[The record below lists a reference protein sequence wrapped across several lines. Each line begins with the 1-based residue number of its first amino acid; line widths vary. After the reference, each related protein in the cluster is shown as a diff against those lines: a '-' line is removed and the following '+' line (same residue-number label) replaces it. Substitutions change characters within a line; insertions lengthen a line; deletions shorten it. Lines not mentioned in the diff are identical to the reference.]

1 MKEKVGVR
9 KKCCKITSREKRVF
23 FFPPMLER
31 RKEQGLRLTWLRGL
45 WAWGW
50 WSPSAPLRPG
60 SPSCVIWFRA
70 CRLPCVLLAARRP
83 CSAELGSVPAQQ
95 PILLPVPAALA
106 LARFA
111 SLGSHSPELFLYT
124 MPFFMHLFLRKS
136 AYLVLKC
143 DLADKSYRIHVGTW
157 LVGPRKGT
165 KEPRN

>member
-1 MKEKVGVR
+1 MKDKVGFR
-9 KKCCKITSREKRVF
+9 KKCWKIPVDRNIF
-23 FFPPMLER
+23 FSMLER
-31 RKEQGLRLTWLRGL
+31 RKEQVLRLTWPRGL

-83 CSAELGSVPAQQ
+83 CGTKLGSVPAQQ
-95 PILLPVPAALA
+95 LILLPVPAAVA
-106 LARFA
+106 LAPFA
-111 SLGSHSPELFLYT
+111 SLGSHSPKLFLYT

-136 AYLVLKC
+136 AYLVLNC

-157 LVGPRKGT
+157 LVGPWKGT
-165 KEPRN
+165 KQPRN